1 MPEGDHQSHASII
14 WIYFLS
20 KLKNSSLCKNFRIA
34 ANWTGHYITEL
45 TKFKTFAVS
54 CQQKSI
60 LQFIS
65 HINDLIRKF
74 ILTWTSWTF
83 HSDGKYQRP
92 NLNDI
97 FNDLFQNLFT
107 WVVSMTQQIF
117 QNLNGFWTSKD
128 VTKSPKIVQSRFG
141 SLYQNLTLSSFILGW
156 DNIFFDRLIQSF
168 FFPVAM
174 Q

>member
-83 HSDGKYQRP
+83 QTDGKYQRP
-92 NLNDI
+92 NLNDV
-97 FNDLFQNLFT
+97 FNNLFQKGDGHLKFSGQARPLLRPLMLYNC
-107 WVVSMTQQIF
+107 QI
-117 QNLNGFWTSKD
+117 LARWS
-128 VTKSPKIVQSRFG
+128 
-141 SLYQNLTLSSFILGW
+141 
-156 DNIFFDRLIQSF
+156 IFYFLAIQ
-168 FFPVAM
+168 PP
-174 Q
+174 